1 MSLLENE
8 AVSGCS
14 IGLQYWV
21 TTACNAKDA
30 SYVITGLVS
39 CRPNYRQGWIKKL
52 HCRFSPQLPFELSS
66 DNFISSKLIIQ
77 STSKY
82 TSDPV
87 TPTSASVFR
96 HPNPSST
103 IKFSQLSNH
112 MERF

>member
-1 MSLLENE
+1 MPKMPVTSSLVLFP
-8 AVSGCS
+8 A
-14 IGLQYWV
+14 
-21 TTACNAKDA
+21 DP
-30 SYVITGLVS
+30 ITGKDGSKNSIAGL
-39 CRPNYRQGWIKKL
+39 P
-52 HCRFSPQLPFELSS
+52 PQLPFELSS

-77 STSKY
+77 STSKH

-87 TPTSASVFR
+87 TPTSASVFH